1 MQFCRNKFV
10 TAVLLM
16 LASFMTAMAQ
26 TNTTSLTG
34 DIQDATG
41 AAISGG
47 AVILTN
53 PETGLTQ
60 ATESGN
66 EGQFSFNQIP
76 PGKYT
81 VKVSAPGFSEQVQ
94 KVELLVATP
103 VRLNVKLSAAGTTT
117 SVTVET
123 SIATINSDDGTLG
136 KAFNSAQVSSLP
148 YLANNITYLLSL
160 QPGVLGLDSGV
171 LTGGTNPDP
180 RTGTIN
186 GARQDQT
193 NATLDGVDNNDQNNG
208 FAFNGVLRSTR
219 ESVQEFR
226 VVTTNGNADSGRSSG
241 AQVSLVTKSGS
252 NAYHGSTYYIYRG
265 GIGAANNWFNKQ
277 AQLAS
282 GKPNIPSK
290 ILQDTYGAAFG
301 APIIKDKL
309 FFFGAYEGLKQ
320 ATNTVVTETVPSL
333 LGGGGLV
340 TGNVTYVAC
349 NGATNN
355 PCPAANQVVETLQP
369 SDIAQM
375 DPNCTAAGSCPN
387 GPGTDTA
394 AIAYYKQFPLANS
407 NTSGDSYNTGGY
419 TFASPSPIHQITS
432 IAKLDYN
439 LNSKQTIFVRGNLQS
454 DNQSSSREFLDQPAN
469 SNIFG
474 NNKGIAAG
482 HVWNVNSSLI
492 NNFRYGYIRQGVT
505 TRGAGSQP
513 NISISGIS
521 PLTST
526 TTSSIYIAP
535 THNFAD
541 DVTFSKGRHTI
552 QFGFN
557 HRLINDSRYSDSTLY
572 PTGNISATLLATAAI
587 AGKGTSL
594 DPAAF
599 TSTYGYLPVS
609 STFRTFYNNAI
620 LANTGIITFAQ
631 SYTNYSIQGNSLV
644 PAPTG
649 TVPSHNYRSFE
660 QEYYVQ
666 DQWRATS
673 RLSLTAGLRYTY
685 LGVPYEIHGQQVAP
699 NISLSTFLQN
709 RVAAASSGGAYNTRI
724 TVAPAGQANGK
735 PNLWTPQKLNFA
747 PRVAFAYSTPDNRT
761 SIRGGFALAFDHFGE
776 GVVNYYDANG
786 AFALSTQNPFA
797 YTSVDTAPRFTG
809 YRNVP
814 LGSVNA
820 GTQTFPI
827 TPADQNFSFVRSI
840 NSNIKTPYAETF
852 NLTVQHEFAP
862 GLTVTASYVGR
873 LGRHVLSNLDVA
885 QPSNTF
891 DPISGQTYFQAATA
905 YAKMVDAGVDPGNVP
920 NSGYFQ
926 NFFPNAK
933 YKNSKKVTYT
943 GAQAYYAYLNDD
955 DRGNETDPLFN
966 FDTDPTASASGQS
979 FRFFYPQYSSIFV
992 QSSVGS
998 SNYNALQLSVR
1009 HALRYGLE
1017 YDVNYTYGKS
1027 MDLGSSPER
1036 SASNLLIN
1044 TLNPAGN
1051 YGVSDY
1057 DARHNITA
1065 NYTLPLPFGRGT
1077 PFLNQSNGFVDRLIS
1092 GWSVNGIVHYS
1103 SAFPFSAL
1111 ASGNY
1116 GTNFDTPSY
1125 MIKTGPIAS
1134 GGHRYVKN
1142 GSSPFETALPN
1153 QTTSQAPTNLRYAYP
1168 GESGQRNAFR
1178 ADGYF
1183 SMDNG
1188 VTKLFR
1194 TFKEQQFK
1202 LSIEVFNVL
1211 NDVRFSSLNA
1221 TYSSALTATPS
1232 STSSFVNGASSKFGQ
1247 YGTLLVQPRQMQFSG
1262 KYIF

>member
-1 MQFCRNKFV
+1 MQFCSNKFV
-10 TAVLLM
+10 TAVILM
-16 LASFMTAMAQ
+16 LASFMPAIAQ

-34 DIQDATG
+34 EIQDATG

-47 AVILTN
+47 AITLTN

-60 ATESGN
+60 ATESGDA
-66 EGQFSFNQIP
+66 GQFSFNQIP

-81 VKVSAPGFSEQVQ
+81 VKVSASGFSEQVQ

-103 VRLNVKLSAAGTTT
+103 VRINVKLTAGTTT

-171 LTGGTNPDP
+171 LNGGTNPDP

-241 AQVSLVTKSGS
+241 AQVSLVTKSGT
-252 NAYHGSTYYIYRG
+252 NAYHGSSYYIYRDPG
-265 GIGAANNWFNKQ
+265 VSANNWFNKQ
-277 AQLAS
+277 SQLAS
-282 GKPNIPSK
+282 NEPNIAAK
-290 ILQDTYGAAFG
+290 VLQHTYGGSFG

-309 FFFGAYEGLKQ
+309 FFFGAYEGMKQ

-333 LGGGGLV
+333 LGGGGLIS
-340 TGNVTYVAC
+340 GMVTYQNASGGV
-349 NGATNN
+349 T
-355 PCPAANQVVETLQP
+355 TLKP
-369 SDIAQM
+369 SDIAKM
-375 DPNCTAAGSCPN
+375 DPNCTANGTCPN
-387 GPGTDTA
+387 GPGTDA
-394 AIAYYKQFPLANS
+394 AALVYYNQFPLANS
-407 NTSGDSYNTGGY
+407 NTTGDSYNTGGY

-432 IAKLDYN
+432 IARADYN
-439 LNSKQTIFVRGNLQS
+439 LNSRQTIFVRGNLQS
-454 DNQSSSREFLDQPAN
+454 DNQSSALQFPGQTAN

-482 HVWNVNSSLI
+482 HVWNINSAII
-492 NNFRYGYIRQGVT
+492 NNFRYGYIRQGT
-505 TRGAGSQP
+505 ATRGAGSQP
-513 NISISGIS
+513 YISVSGIS
-521 PLTST
+521 SLTST
-526 TTSSIYIAP
+526 TTSSIYIVP

-541 DVTFSKGRHTI
+541 DVTFTKGRHTI

-557 HRLINDSRYSDSTLY
+557 HRLINNNRYADSTLY
-572 PTGNISATLLATAAI
+572 PTGSISATLLATAAI

-599 TSTYGYLPVS
+599 GYPAVGSTS
-609 STFRTFYNNAI
+609 RTFYNNAI
-620 LANTGIITFAQ
+620 LANTGIITSAQ

-644 PAPTG
+644 PAPAG
-649 TVPSHNYRSFE
+649 TVPSHSYRSFE

-699 NISLSTFLQN
+699 TINLSTFLQN

-724 TVAPAGQANGK
+724 TVAPAGQANGQ

-747 PRVAFAYSTPDNRT
+747 PRVAFAYSTADNRT
-761 SIRGGFALAFDHFGE
+761 SLRGGFALAFDHFGE
-776 GVVNYYDANG
+776 GVVDYYDANG
-786 AFALSTQNPFA
+786 AFALSTENPFP
-797 YTSVDTAPRFTG
+797 YTNVDTAPRFTG

-814 LGSVNA
+814 IGAVNA
-820 GTQTFPI
+820 GTKSFPI

-891 DPISGQTYFQAATA
+891 DPVSGQTYFQAATA
-905 YAKMVDAGVDPGNVP
+905 YAKMVDAGVTPGNVP
-920 NSGYFQ
+920 NSGFFQ

-933 YKNSKKVTYT
+933 FKGFT
-943 GAQAYYAYLNDD
+943 GAQAYYAYLSDG

-1044 TLNPAGN
+1044 TFNPAGN

-1065 NYTLPLPFGRGT
+1065 NYSMPFPFGHST
-1077 PFLNQSNGFVDRLIS
+1077 PFLSQSNGLVDRLIS
-1092 GWSVNGIVHYS
+1092 GWSLNGIVHYS
-1103 SAFPFSAL
+1103 SGFPFSAI

-1125 MIKTGPIAS
+1125 MVKTGPIAS
-1134 GGHRYVKN
+1134 GGHRYVSN
-1142 GSSPFETALPN
+1142 GSSPYETAFPN
-1153 QTTSQAPTNLRYAYP
+1153 MTAQQASANLRYAYP

-1188 VTKLFR
+1188 LTKSFR
-1194 TFKEQQFK
+1194 TVREQQFK
-1202 LSIEVFNVL
+1202 ISVEVFNVL
-1211 NDVRFSSLNA
+1211 NDARFSSLNA
-1221 TYSSALTATPS
+1221 TVSSSLTATPS
-1232 STSSFVNGASSKFGQ
+1232 SASNFVNGASTKFGQ
-1247 YGTLLVQPRQMQFSG
+1247 YATLLVQPRQMQFSG

>member
-1 MQFCRNKFV
+1 MQFCRIKFV
-10 TAVLLM
+10 TAALLM
-16 LASFMTAMAQ
+16 IVSFLSASAQ

-34 DIQDATG
+34 EIQDVTG
-41 AAISGG
+41 ATITGG
-47 AVILTN
+47 TVTLTN
-53 PETGLTQ
+53 PETGLIQT
-60 ATESGN
+60 TESGN
-66 EGQFSFNQIP
+66 AGQFSFNQIP

-81 VKVSAPGFSEQVQ
+81 VKVNAPGFSEQVQ
-94 KVELLVATP
+94 KLELLVATP
-103 VRLNVKLSAAGTTT
+103 VRINVRLTAGTTT

-123 SIATINSDDGTLG
+123 SIAAINSDDGTLG

-171 LTGGTNPDP
+171 LNGGTNPDP

-241 AQVSLVTKSGS
+241 AQVSLVTKSGT
-252 NAYHGSTYYIYRG
+252 NAYHGSAYYIYRDPG
-265 GIGAANNWFNKQ
+265 VAANQWFNKQ

-282 GKPNIPSK
+282 GNPNVAAK
-290 ILQDTYGAAFG
+290 VLQHTYGGAFG
-301 APIIKDKL
+301 APILKDKL

-320 ATNTVVTETVPSL
+320 ATNTVVTQTVPSL
-333 LGGGGLV
+333 PDGSGLITGTVSYQNASGGI
-340 TGNVTYVAC
+340 TK
-349 NGATNN
+349 
-355 PCPAANQVVETLQP
+355 LQS
-369 SDIAQM
+369 SDIARM
-375 DPNCTAAGSCPN
+375 DPNCTANGTCPN
-387 GPGTDTA
+387 GPGTDAA
-394 AIAYYKQFPLANS
+394 AIVYYNQFPRANS
-407 NTSGDSYNTGGY
+407 NTSGDSLNTGGY

-432 IAKLDYN
+432 IARLDYN
-439 LNSKQTIFVRGNLQS
+439 LNAKQTIFVRGNLQS
-454 DNQSSSREFLDQPAN
+454 DNQSSALQFPGQVAN

-482 HVWNVNSSLI
+482 HVWNINSSLI
-492 NNFRYGYIRQGVT
+492 NNFRYGYIRQGT
-505 TRGAGSQP
+505 ATRGAGSAP
-513 NISISGIS
+513 NISVSGIS
-521 PLTST
+521 SLTST
-526 TTSSIYIAP
+526 TTSSIYIVP

-541 DVTFSKGRHTI
+541 DVTWTKGRHTI

-557 HRLINDSRYSDSTLY
+557 DRLINNNRYADSTLY
-572 PTGNISATLLATAAI
+572 PTGNISAVLLATAAI

-599 TSTYGYLPVS
+599 GYPAVGATS
-609 STFRTFYNNAI
+609 RTFYNNAI

-631 SYTNYSIQGNSLV
+631 SFTNYSVQGNSLV

-666 DQWRATS
+666 DQWRVTS
-673 RLSLTAGLRYTY
+673 RLNLTAGLRYTY

-699 NISLSTFLQN
+699 TAPLTDLLKN
-709 RVAAASSGGAYNTRI
+709 RVSAAATGGSYNERI
-724 TVAPAGQANGK
+724 VVAPAGQANGK
-735 PNLWTPQKLNFA
+735 PNLWTPQKMNFA

-761 SIRGGFALAFDHFGE
+761 AIRGGYSLAFDHFGL

-797 YTSVDTAPRFTG
+797 YSDVDTAPRFTG

-814 LGSVNA
+814 IGPVNS
-820 GTQTFPI
+820 GPQSFPI
-827 TPADQNFSFVRSI
+827 TPADQNFSFVNSI
-840 NSNIKTPYAETF
+840 NNNIKTPYAETF
-852 NLTVQHEFAP
+852 NLTVQHEFAR
-862 GLTVTASYVGR
+862 GLTVTTSYVGR

-885 QPSNTF
+885 QPSNTY
-891 DPISGQTYFQAATA
+891 DPVSGQTYFQAATA
-905 YAKMVDAGVDPGNVP
+905 YAKMVDAGVSPGNVP

-926 NFFPNAK
+926 NFFPNAQFK
-933 YKNSKKVTYT
+933 GFT
-943 GAQAYYAYLNDD
+943 GAQAYYAYLADG

-992 QSSVGS
+992 QSSVGT
-998 SNYNALQLSVR
+998 SNYNAFQLSVR

-1017 YDVNYTYGKS
+1017 YDVNYTLGKS

-1036 SASNLLIN
+1036 SGSNLIIN
-1044 TLNPAGN
+1044 TFNPAGN
-1051 YGVSDY
+1051 YAVSDY

-1065 NYTLPLPFGRGT
+1065 NYSMPLPFGRST
-1077 PFLNQSNGFVDRLIS
+1077 PFFNQSNGFVDRLIS

-1103 SAFPFSAL
+1103 SAFPFSAV

-1125 MIKTGPIAS
+1125 MVKTGSIAS
-1134 GGHRYVKN
+1134 GGHRYVAN
-1142 GSSPFETALPN
+1142 GNSPYVTAFQN
-1153 QTTSQAPTNLRYAYP
+1153 MTSPQASANLRYAYP
-1168 GESGQRNAFR
+1168 GESGQRNALR

-1194 TFKEQQFK
+1194 TFGEQQFK

-1211 NDVRFSSLNA
+1211 NDTRFSSLNA
-1221 TYSSALTATPS
+1221 TVGDALTATPS
-1232 STSSFVNGASSKFGQ
+1232 SAQNFVNGASTKFGQ
-1247 YGTLLVQPRQMQFSG
+1247 YANTLTQPRQMQFSG